1 MNVNY
6 LVYSLRSERSSLC
19 VETDALPAFFFM
31 NHFSFLCPVLAVVIV
46 VACMDVAVVF
56 VTVETDFV
64 VK

>member
-1 MNVNY
+1 
-6 LVYSLRSERSSLC
+6 